1 MQITVIITPVSLG
14 PQDMRAG
21 SIYLSL
27 RSIKSPQ
34 TENKE
39 RELGPEQPAN
49 PQTLRRP
56 SPSRLPAGIRLPNH
70 DDCQKRNRIVDPHAL
85 QSMQTLLFCPSYCF
99 SVL

>member
-1 MQITVIITPVSLG
+1 MVMIMQVGLEP
-14 PQDMRAG
+14 PDRRAG
-21 SIYLSL
+21 SICLTL

-70 DDCQKRNRIVDPHAL
+70 DDCQKRNRIVDPDAL
-85 QSMQTLLFCPSYCF
+85 QSMQTLLFCPSYCL